1 MAWSVVALYLLG
13 MFACI
18 LPLYLN
24 LKNIHFLVLHASH
37 KQKGNRAATEEF
49 EIEDRPI
56 HIGRG

>member
-1 MAWSVVALYLLG
+1 MAWTVVALYLLG
-13 MFACI
+13 MFAC
-18 LPLYLN
+18 N
-24 LKNIHFLVLHASH
+24 SFKSLKKHKLSFSVLHASH